1 MNSPQ
6 VESTQN
12 DRWIYG
18 LLVPFIYL
26 VLEFSFNHRLITA
39 LDETVSD
46 AVLANLEL
54 WGRLIAGV
62 GLGLVIHRLLLK
74 VSSYK
79 LMSLVAALSFGI
91 VLMWHLQQSLINYF
105 VDLADPGDKRAA
117 VLLNVSATRLVNE
130 QFKTLQGDALITGSL
145 REIDRNI
152 VQAMFP
158 AAAVHAQGR
167 DAQLSA
173 WLGEQ
178 IVNDATMISNHVANN
193 AFKNLIVPPVAIGAS
208 IALALVNLCAV
219 LAFLIGRIASRPQTP
234 MLFLLL
240 GLCVYYSLSRAHSFL
255 DSPGFQ
261 HALAPGLWD
270 TNPALA
276 VIVEWACRASSAW
289 ADISALVH
297 HYMAFD
303 FDFGQS
309 LYATIE
315 HEDGSIHLQPYA
327 NNITHSVSR
336 NIRVPRNDI

>member
-130 QFKTLQGDALITGSL
+130 QFKTLQPKES
-145 REIDRNI
+145 
-152 VQAMFP
+152 
-158 AAAVHAQGR
+158 
-167 DAQLSA
+167 
-173 WLGEQ
+173 
-178 IVNDATMISNHVANN
+178 
-193 AFKNLIVPPVAIGAS
+193 
-208 IALALVNLCAV
+208 
-219 LAFLIGRIASRPQTP
+219 
-234 MLFLLL
+234 
-240 GLCVYYSLSRAHSFL
+240 
-255 DSPGFQ
+255 
-261 HALAPGLWD
+261 
-270 TNPALA
+270 
-276 VIVEWACRASSAW
+276 
-289 ADISALVH
+289 
-297 HYMAFD
+297 HY
-303 FDFGQS
+303 
-309 LYATIE
+309 E
-315 HEDGSIHLQPYA
+315 C
-327 NNITHSVSR
+327 
-336 NIRVPRNDI
+336 

>member
-26 VLEFSFNHRLITA
+26 VVEFSFNHRLITA

-46 AVLANLEL
+46 AVLENLEF

-62 GLGLVIHRLLLK
+62 GLGLMIHRLLLK
-74 VSSYK
+74 MSNHRF
-79 LMSLVAALSFGI
+79 MSLVAALSLGI
-91 VLMWHLQQSLINYF
+91 VLMWHLQQALINYF
-105 VDLADPGDKRAA
+105 VGLADPEDKRAA

-178 IVNDATMISNHVANN
+178 IVRDATMIPSHVANN

-208 IALALVNLCAV
+208 ITLALLNLCAV
-219 LAFLIGRIASRPQTP
+219 VAFLIGRMTYRLQTP
-234 MLFLLL
+234 LLFVLL
-240 GLCVYYSLSRAHSFL
+240 GLCVYYAVSRAHSFL

-261 HALAPGLWD
+261 NALAPGLWG
-270 TNPALA
+270 TNLALA

-303 FDFGQS
+303 FDFGQT
-309 LYATIE
+309 L
-315 HEDGSIHLQPYA
+315 
-327 NNITHSVSR
+327 
-336 NIRVPRNDI
+336 

>member
-1 MNSPQ
+1 
-6 VESTQN
+6 
-12 DRWIYG
+12 
-18 LLVPFIYL
+18 
-26 VLEFSFNHRLITA
+26 
-39 LDETVSD
+39 
-46 AVLANLEL
+46 
-54 WGRLIAGV
+54 
-62 GLGLVIHRLLLK
+62 
-74 VSSYK
+74 
-79 LMSLVAALSFGI
+79 
-91 VLMWHLQQSLINYF
+91 
-105 VDLADPGDKRAA
+105 
-117 VLLNVSATRLVNE
+117 
-130 QFKTLQGDALITGSL
+130 
-145 REIDRNI
+145 
-152 VQAMFP
+152 MFP

-309 LYATIE
+309 L
-315 HEDGSIHLQPYA
+315 
-327 NNITHSVSR
+327 
-336 NIRVPRNDI
+336 